1 MDMNRPKPKQV
12 VNRADRTY
20 RKTFKINIKE
30 VDMRIFLFM
39 TVLFAMVSCQS
50 PPINQKVV
58 FPEQQ
63 IDSIVWTEEEKQKDF
78 AIRPLYK
85 DVNSS
90 AVVMLMNANEPPHYH
105 DRHDLMATIISGQSA
120 INFKGRKV
128 ELKPGDAVFIPKG
141 TYHWAERLNN
151 EPVVVFAVFSPAFD
165 GKDRRMASE
174 DDVTP

>member
-1 MDMNRPKPKQV
+1 M
-12 VNRADRTY
+12 RTLLSL
-20 RKTFKINIKE
+20 I
-30 VDMRIFLFM
+30 
-39 TVLFAMVSCQS
+39 VLLMIVGCQS
-50 PPINQKVV
+50 HPATQKVV

-63 IDSIVWTEEEKQKDF
+63 IDSIVWTEAEKQKDF

-105 DRHDLMATIISGQSA
+105 DHHDLMATIISGQSA
-120 INFKGRKV
+120 INFKGSKV

-141 TYHWAERLNN
+141 TYHWAERLND

-165 GKDRRMASE
+165 GKDRRMADE
-174 DDVTP
+174 D

>member
-1 MDMNRPKPKQV
+1 M
-12 VNRADRTY
+12 RTLLSL
-20 RKTFKINIKE
+20 I
-30 VDMRIFLFM
+30 
-39 TVLFAMVSCQS
+39 VLLMIVGCQS
-50 PPINQKVV
+50 HPATQKVV

-63 IDSIVWTEEEKQKDF
+63 IDSIVWTEVEKQKDF

-105 DRHDLMATIISGQSA
+105 DHHDLMATIISGQSA

-141 TYHWAERLNN
+141 TYHWAERLND

-165 GKDRRMASE
+165 GKDRRMADE
-174 DDVTP
+174 D